1 MSDADPRAQALH
13 APAVDGVA
21 PGDTTTG
28 PIARGR
34 RSGAPGP
41 DWPATRGG
49 AKGTNGRVR
58 KVPLKPFSPG
68 ALHPDGFGVVPVA
81 LMRRAEATAAHIAV
95 YAAIASCA
103 DTRDGVAEARL
114 RRLVDRSRCSRR
126 TVQRKLKD
134 LMEWGFVAVVERPGQ
149 SNSLILQPTR
159 VTVTPVPLGHPS
171 PRQAEPG
178 GGSPEAGSPVA
189 GDTPPQTRIQTQ
201 SQRGALASP
210 PGVAARAPGPV
221 NGDGVTAHGS
231 SPGSNDHA
239 APEIRVEDFP
249 PVVQAALSR
258 WAEAKGTELAAWEL
272 REFNHRLS
280 GATPEKVA
288 AQIEYSASLLPLL
301 AGRGGG
307 DLTRP

>member
-1 MSDADPRAQALH
+1 MSDSDPRAQALN
-13 APAVDGVA
+13 APTLDSVTAGETTTA
-21 PGDTTTG
+21 PGE
-28 PIARGR
+28 RGR
-34 RSGAPGP
+34 KGRAPSP

-58 KVPLKPFSPG
+58 EVPLKPFSPG

-134 LMEWGFVAVVERPGQ
+134 LMEWGLVAVVERPGQ

-159 VTVTPVPLGHPS
+159 VTVTPVPPGHPS
-171 PRQAEPG
+171 PCQAEPG

-210 PGVAARAPGPV
+210 PGMAARAPGSGNGAVVAADGESPV
-221 NGDGVTAHGS
+221 SQNQPV
-231 SPGSNDHA
+231 PV
-239 APEIRVEDFP
+239 IRIEDFP
-249 PVVQAALSR
+249 PVVQGALSH

-272 REFNHRLS
+272 REFHQRLAGS
-280 GATPEKVA
+280 TPERVA
-288 AQIEYSASLLPLL
+288 AQIDYSTSLLPLL
-301 AGRGGG
+301 AVR
-307 DLTRP
+307 